1 MINVQ
6 HRKPS
11 IYSPRVHICL
21 HVYHP
26 KHPVEFPQDI
36 KLLLKKQKELD
47 AAANDKKAK
56 AALSRGTQLA
66 AEPWSIGVGISPG
79 MVGYNELSV
88 TNTTI
93 SGCVS
98 RLTFTPLI
106 CLSQM
111 YVYIYLHI
119 YIYIYI
125 YYIYTYTLYIHIY
138 M

>member
-1 MINVQ
+1 M
-6 HRKPS
+6 
-11 IYSPRVHICL
+11 
-21 HVYHP
+21 
-26 KHPVEFPQDI
+26 
-36 KLLLKKQKELD
+36 LLKKQKELD

-119 YIYIYI
+119 YICIHIYI
-125 YYIYTYTLYIHIY
+125 YYIYIHIHY
-138 M
+138 IYIFICS

>member
-1 MINVQ
+1 
-6 HRKPS
+6 
-11 IYSPRVHICL
+11 
-21 HVYHP
+21 
-26 KHPVEFPQDI
+26 
-36 KLLLKKQKELD
+36 LLLKKQKELD

-111 YVYIYLHI
+111 YVYIFLHI
-119 YIYIYI
+119 YMYTYIYILYIYIYI
-125 YYIYTYTLYIHIY
+125 IYTYLYAAKDVHVLVFQG
-138 M
+138 